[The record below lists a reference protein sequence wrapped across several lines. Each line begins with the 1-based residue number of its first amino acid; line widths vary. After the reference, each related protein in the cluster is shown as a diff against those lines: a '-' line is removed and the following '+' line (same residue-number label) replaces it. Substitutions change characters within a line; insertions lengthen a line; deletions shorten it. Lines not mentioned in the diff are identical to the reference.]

1 MAPIT
6 PKETERQYR
15 VARQTLSI
23 HAFLRDRFAFKSTIA
38 EIALLVCSVVFCAT
52 TFAADDLYQ
61 TIGLS
66 PATARVAL
74 GLASVVA
81 FAFSLTLLVVNWTDA
96 WADHKDASRRWTEVV
111 EKFKSMRGE
120 DGTWPEPV
128 RDQLNALYWD
138 TARTTATIPD
148 ARFNRLKRRY
158 LRKIVISELS
168 STYPGCPRIFLGLLL
183 LKNDTTAAFRKS
195 TEGTTED

>member
-1 MAPIT
+1 
-6 PKETERQYR
+6 

-61 TIGLS
+61 TLGLS

-81 FAFSLTLLVVNWTDA
+81 FAFSLTLLVVNWKDA
-96 WADHKDASRRWTEVV
+96 WADHKEASKSWTEVV
-111 EKFKSMRGE
+111 EKFKSMRSE
-120 DGTWPEPV
+120 DGTWPEQA

-138 TARTTATIPD
+138 TARTTAAIPD
-148 ARFNRLKRRY
+148 ASFNRLKRRY
-158 LRKIVISELS
+158 LRKAAISELS
-168 STYPGCPRIFLGLLL
+168 STYPACPRILLGLLL
-183 LKNDTTAAFRKS
+183 LKNHTTAAFRDS
-195 TEGTTED
+195 TQGTTED